1 MVNQWAM
8 WFRKSFAP
16 LSLWLALVLAGAP
29 GCAPRLTP
37 ETSTGLSLTPGRY
50 LTYFY
55 RAPNFAPARAA
66 YILEPFQVE
75 QAQGVTAETFGTIFK
90 EELAR
95 AWQANGLKL
104 GPPGD
109 AVLSGTVQAVKLR
122 GTSLRFLTGSISV
135 DLVVSGAIVQGGE
148 TRFAFKDRLHLA
160 SPVKPGPPAPKETEL
175 LLRDAARTVAAHLLN
190 EMLLYGF
197 PAEGK

>member
-1 MVNQWAM
+1 M
-8 WFRKSFAP
+8 WSRKSLAAV
-16 LSLWLALVLAGAP
+16 SLWLALVLAGAP

-37 ETSTGLSLTPGRY
+37 AAPGDLSLTPGRY

-55 RAPNFAPARAA
+55 RAPDFDPSRAA
-66 YILEPFQVE
+66 YAIEPFTVA
-75 QAQGVTAETFGTIFK
+75 QARGVPSETFGTIFQ
-90 EELAR
+90 EEMVR

-104 GPPGD
+104 APSGD
-109 AVLSGTVQAVKLR
+109 TVVSGTIHSVQLR
-122 GTSLRFLTGSISV
+122 GASLRFLTGTISL
-135 DLVVSGAIVQGGE
+135 DLVVSGAIVKGAE
-148 TRFAFKDRLHLA
+148 TRFAFKDRIHLT

-175 LLRDAARTVAAHLLN
+175 LLRDAARTLAAHLLN